1 MPRFS
6 NRNLTI
12 AVSLVATISFGA
24 LAWAL
29 DDVKTSLDRLPA
41 AAKATILKEAAGAKI
56 TEVEQEKH
64 GGVTVYEAEW
74 KVNGVEHEVCVTA
87 DGVVIEREEK
97 IPLASAPAAVKAYVS
112 KHFGE
117 NAKVA
122 VEKKTIIVY
131 EVEGK
136 VAGKHVE
143 TLVSATGAELKGH
156 DDDGHD
162 DEHDDGDDDDDDGD
176 DD

>member
-1 MPRFS
+1 V
-6 NRNLTI
+6 
-12 AVSLVATISFGA
+12 AVSLVASVSFGA

-29 DDVKTSLDRLPA
+29 DDEKTSLDKLPT
-41 AAKATILKEAAGAKI
+41 AAKAAILKEAAGAKI

-87 DGVVIEREEK
+87 EGVVIEREEK
-97 IPLASAPAAVKAYVS
+97 ISLASAPAAVKSYVS
-112 KHFGE
+112 RRFGE

-122 VEKKTIIVY
+122 VEKKMIIVY
-131 EVEGK
+131 EVEGR

-143 TLVSATGAELKGH
+143 ILVSATGAELKGH

-162 DEHDDGDDDDDDGD
+162 DGHDDNDGDDD
-176 DD
+176 